1 MILLLITDSS
11 LLDQFL
17 KLPVFFQH
25 YEEHKQRDQNISLF
39 DFLSMHYWGE
49 DMNDQ
54 DNDRDMQLPFKKI
67 NTHSQQVLF
76 MPPVRISYNQTFI
89 QILPKDEPVYKSQ
102 FHPDPSLPA
111 PFRPPCA

>member
-1 MILLLITDSS
+1 MVADSS

-25 YEEHKQRDQNISLF
+25 FAEHKQLDQKINLF

-67 NTHSQQVLF
+67 NAHSQQVLF
-76 MPPVRISYNQTFI
+76 MPPVRMVCSKPLVQFTPRNVS
-89 QILPKDEPVYKSQ
+89 VYKSQ
-102 FHPDPSLPA
+102 YHPDPSLPS